1 VEHGRV
7 EPDTVEN
14 GAAHFS
20 CMREALME
28 KGRII
33 IVEDEQN
40 ILGMLDEL
48 LTAKG
53 YSVDS
58 FIDPKSALIALK
70 NNSYQLL
77 ITDLLMPKVD
87 GLQLI
92 NFIQKEYLSTLG
104 IVITGYG
111 SLETAIS
118 AMRCGAFDYLLKPFK
133 FEDVL
138 SSVESAMQYSRLLA
152 GDTIPKKITGKANL
166 LRRFSENRMVR
177 ENTLLR
183 SFLKDKYKFENIIGV
198 SFGMQKVFELIEKVA
213 DTNATVLITG
223 ESGVGKELVARAIHF
238 NSSRRD
244 KPLVVV
250 NCGAIPE
257 TLLESELFGYEK
269 GAFTGATATRLGRF
283 ELADGGTIFLDEI
296 GDMSFNLQ
304 VKLLRAI
311 QEKAFERIG
320 GTKTIDVD
328 LRIMAA
334 TNHNLEDLVR
344 EGKFREDLY
353 YRLNVV
359 PIHMPPLR
367 ERKQDIPL
375 LFAHFLERSN
385 AMNSASVE
393 GFSEETME
401 VLMEYD
407 YRGNVREL
415 QNLVERLVVL
425 KKSGFIGIGDLPEKF
440 YSQQKPDYTRLD
452 LHRGY
457 DTLVSEFEQNLI
469 LKALNETNGVK
480 SKAAQILSMNRT
492 TLIEKMKRLGIAE

>member
-1 VEHGRV
+1 MLWIKAQEGFV
-7 EPDTVEN
+7 
-14 GAAHFS
+14 
-20 CMREALME
+20 E

-33 IVEDEQN
+33 IVEDEQS
-40 ILGMLDEL
+40 ILSMLNEL
-48 LTAKG
+48 LTDSG
-53 YSVDS
+53 YSVDP
-58 FIDPKSALIALK
+58 FTDGKSALLALK
-70 NNSYQLL
+70 NNGYHLL

-92 NFIQKEYLSTLG
+92 NFIQKEYLNTLG

-138 SSVESAMQYSRLLA
+138 ASVESAMNYQRLLS
-152 GDTIPKKITGKANL
+152 GESIPRKIAGKANL
-166 LRRFSENRMVR
+166 LRRFSESKVIR
-177 ENTLLR
+177 ENALLR
-183 SFLKDKYKFENIIGV
+183 SYLKDKYKFENMIGV
-198 SFGMQKVFELIEKVA
+198 SLAIQKVFELIEKVA
-213 DTNATVLITG
+213 DTSATALITG

-257 TLLESELFGYEK
+257 ALLESELFGYEK

-283 ELADGGTIFLDEI
+283 ELADGGTVFLDEI

-304 VKLLRAI
+304 VKLLRVL
-311 QEKAFERIG
+311 QEKAFDRVG
-320 GTKTIDVD
+320 GGKTIEVDV
-328 LRIMAA
+328 RIVAA
-334 TNHNLEDLVR
+334 TNRNLEELVK

-359 PIHMPPLR
+359 PINIPPLR
-367 ERKQDIPL
+367 ERKQDIPA
-375 LFAHFLERSN
+375 LFSHFLERSN
-385 AMNSASVE
+385 SVNNANVE

-401 VLMEYD
+401 VLVEYD
-407 YRGNVREL
+407 YPGNVREL

-425 KKSGFIGIGDLPEKF
+425 KKVGTITIDDLPEKF
-440 YSQQKPDYTRLD
+440 YSPRKKLYEQFD
-452 LHRGY
+452 LQRGY
-457 DTLVSEFEQNLI
+457 DTLVSEFEQALI
-469 LKALNETNGVK
+469 LKALDETNGVK
-480 SKAAQILSMNRT
+480 SRAAQILSMNRT
-492 TLIEKMKRLGIAE
+492 TLIEKMKRLGMMDGE

>member
-1 VEHGRV
+1 
-7 EPDTVEN
+7 
-14 GAAHFS
+14 
-20 CMREALME
+20 ME

-53 YSVDS
+53 YSVDP
-58 FIDPKSALIALK
+58 FLDPKSALIALK

-118 AMRCGAFDYLLKPFK
+118 AMRCGAFDYLLKPFR

-138 SSVESAMQYSRLLA
+138 SSVESAMQYSRLLT
-152 GDTIPKKITGKANL
+152 GENIPKKITGKANL

-223 ESGVGKELVARAIHF
+223 ESGVGKELVARAVHF

-269 GAFTGATATRLGRF
+269 GAFTGATGTRLGRF

-320 GTKTIDVD
+320 GGKTIDVD

-334 TNHNLEDLVR
+334 TNHNLDDLVR
-344 EGKFREDLY
+344 AGKFREDLY

-359 PIHMPPLR
+359 PIHIPPLR
-367 ERKQDIPL
+367 ERKQDVPL

-407 YRGNVREL
+407 YPGNVREL

-425 KKSGFIGIGDLPEKF
+425 KKSGFISIEDLPEKF

>member
-1 VEHGRV
+1 
-7 EPDTVEN
+7 
-14 GAAHFS
+14 
-20 CMREALME
+20 ME

-53 YSVDS
+53 YSVDP
-58 FIDPKSALIALK
+58 FLDPKGALIALK

-77 ITDLLMPKVD
+77 ITDLMMPKVD

-92 NFIQKEYLSTLG
+92 NFIQKEYLNTLG

-111 SLETAIS
+111 SLDTAIS
-118 AMRCGAFDYLLKPFK
+118 ALRCGAFDYLLKPFK
-133 FEDVL
+133 FEEVL
-138 SSVESAMQYSRLLA
+138 SSVESAMQYSRLLT
-152 GDTIPKKITGKANL
+152 GDSIPKKLTAKANL
-166 LRRFSENRMVR
+166 LRRFSENRAVR
-177 ENTLLR
+177 ENALLR

-213 DTNATVLITG
+213 DTNATVLISG
-223 ESGVGKELVARAIHF
+223 ESGVGKELVARALHF

-250 NCGAIPE
+250 NCGAVPE

-269 GAFTGATATRLGRF
+269 GAFTGANATRLGRF
-283 ELADGGTIFLDEI
+283 ELADGGTIFLDEL

-311 QEKAFERIG
+311 QEKAFERVG
-320 GTKTIDVD
+320 GSKTIDVD
-328 LRIMAA
+328 LRIIAA
-334 TNHNLEDLVR
+334 TNRNLEDLVR

-367 ERKQDIPL
+367 ERKQDVPL
-375 LFAHFLERSN
+375 LFAHFLEKSN
-385 AMNSASVE
+385 AMNSANVE

-407 YRGNVREL
+407 YPGNVREL

-425 KKSGFIGIGDLPEKF
+425 KKKGFIGIEDLPEKF
-440 YSQQKPDYTRLD
+440 YIQQRPENERVD

-457 DTLVSEFEQNLI
+457 DTLVSEFEQSLI

>member
-1 VEHGRV
+1 
-7 EPDTVEN
+7 
-14 GAAHFS
+14 
-20 CMREALME
+20 ME

-33 IVEDEQN
+33 IVEDEQS
-40 ILGMLDEL
+40 ILGMLGEL

-53 YSVDS
+53 YSVDP
-58 FIDPKSALIALK
+58 FLDGKSALVALK
-70 NNSYQLL
+70 NNAYHLL
-77 ITDLLMPKVD
+77 ITDIMMPKVD
-87 GLQLI
+87 GLQLLS
-92 NFIQKEYLSTLG
+92 FIQKEYLSTLG

-138 SSVESAMQYSRLLA
+138 SSVESAMQYSRLLT
-152 GDTIPKKITGKANL
+152 GDSIPKKITSKANL

-183 SFLKDKYKFENIIGV
+183 NFLKDKYKFENIIGV

-213 DTNATVLITG
+213 DTNATILITG
-223 ESGVGKELVARAIHF
+223 ESGVGKELVARALHF

-269 GAFTGATATRLGRF
+269 GAFTGATSTRLGRF

-296 GDMSFNLQ
+296 GDMNFNLQ

-311 QEKAFERIG
+311 QEKAFERVG

-334 TNHNLEDLVR
+334 TNRNLEDLVR

-367 ERKQDIPL
+367 ERKQDIPV

-385 AMNSASVE
+385 ALNNASVD
-393 GFSEETME
+393 GFSEDTME

-407 YRGNVREL
+407 YPGNVREL

-425 KKSGFIGIGDLPEKF
+425 KKSGFIGIEDLPEKF
-440 YSQQKPDYTRLD
+440 YGQQKQDNTRLD

>member
-1 VEHGRV
+1 
-7 EPDTVEN
+7 
-14 GAAHFS
+14 
-20 CMREALME
+20 ME

-33 IVEDEQN
+33 IVEDEQH
-40 ILGMLDEL
+40 ILNMLNEL

-53 YSVDS
+53 YSVDC
-58 FIDPKSALIALK
+58 FLDARSALIALK
-70 NNSYQLL
+70 NKGYHLL
-77 ITDLLMPKVD
+77 ITDLLMPKID

-92 NFIQKEYLSTLG
+92 NFIQKEYLNTLG

-111 SLETAIS
+111 SLETALS

-133 FEDVL
+133 FEEVL

-152 GDTIPKKITGKANL
+152 GDNIPKKLATKANL
-166 LRRFSENRMVR
+166 LRRFSENRVVR

-183 SFLKDKYKFENIIGV
+183 SFLKDKYKFENVIGV
-198 SFGMQKVFELIEKVA
+198 SLGMQKVFELIEKVA
-213 DTNATVLITG
+213 DTNATVLIVG

-283 ELADGGTIFLDEI
+283 ELADGGTIFLDEV

-311 QEKAFERIG
+311 QERAFERIG
-320 GTKTIDVD
+320 GSKTIDVD
-328 LRIMAA
+328 LRIIAA
-334 TNHNLEDLVR
+334 TNRDLDELVR
-344 EGKFREDLY
+344 EGKFRDDLY

-359 PIHMPPLR
+359 PINIPPLR
-367 ERKQDIPL
+367 ERKQDVPVL
-375 LFAHFLERSN
+375 YSHFLERSN
-385 AMNSASVE
+385 AVNNANVQ
-393 GFSEETME
+393 GFSDETME
-401 VLMEYD
+401 VLLEYD
-407 YRGNVREL
+407 YPGNVREL

-425 KKSGFIGIGDLPEKF
+425 KKSGLVNIEDLPEKF
-440 YSQQKPDYTRLD
+440 YTPHRKEQASLD
-452 LHRGY
+452 LARGY
-457 DTLVSEFEQNLI
+457 DTLVSEFEQGLI

-480 SKAAQILSMNRT
+480 SKAAQVLSMNRT

>member
-1 VEHGRV
+1 
-7 EPDTVEN
+7 
-14 GAAHFS
+14 
-20 CMREALME
+20 ME

-33 IVEDEQN
+33 IVEDEQH
-40 ILGMLDEL
+40 ILNMLNEL

-53 YSVDS
+53 YSVDC
-58 FIDPKSALIALK
+58 FLDARSALIALK
-70 NNSYQLL
+70 NKGYHLL
-77 ITDLLMPKVD
+77 ITDLLMPKID

-92 NFIQKEYLSTLG
+92 NFIQKEYLNTLG

-111 SLETAIS
+111 SLETALS

-133 FEDVL
+133 FEEVL

-152 GDTIPKKITGKANL
+152 GDNIPKKLATKANL
-166 LRRFSENRMVR
+166 LRRFSENRVVR

-183 SFLKDKYKFENIIGV
+183 SFLKDKYKFENVIGV
-198 SFGMQKVFELIEKVA
+198 SLGMQKVFELIEKVA
-213 DTNATVLITG
+213 DTNATVLIVG

-311 QEKAFERIG
+311 QERAFERIG
-320 GTKTIDVD
+320 GSKTIDVD
-328 LRIMAA
+328 LRIIAA
-334 TNHNLEDLVR
+334 TNRDLDELVR
-344 EGKFREDLY
+344 EGKFRDDLY

-359 PIHMPPLR
+359 PINIPPLR
-367 ERKQDIPL
+367 ERKQDVPVL
-375 LFAHFLERSN
+375 YSHFLERSN
-385 AMNSASVE
+385 AVNNANVQ
-393 GFSEETME
+393 GFSDETME
-401 VLMEYD
+401 VLLEYD
-407 YRGNVREL
+407 YPGNVREL

-425 KKSGFIGIGDLPEKF
+425 KKSGLVNIEDLPEKF
-440 YSQQKPDYTRLD
+440 YTPHRKEQASLD
-452 LHRGY
+452 LARGY
-457 DTLVSEFEQNLI
+457 DTLVSEFEQGLI

-480 SKAAQILSMNRT
+480 SKAAQVLSMNRT

>member
-1 VEHGRV
+1 
-7 EPDTVEN
+7 
-14 GAAHFS
+14 
-20 CMREALME
+20 ME

-33 IVEDEQN
+33 IVEDEQS
-40 ILGMLDEL
+40 ILSMLHEL

-53 YSVDS
+53 YSVDP
-58 FIDPKSALIALK
+58 FLDARSALVALK
-70 NNSYQLL
+70 NNGYHLL
-77 ITDLLMPKVD
+77 ITDMLMPKID

-92 NFIQKEYLSTLG
+92 NFIQKEYLNTLG

-111 SLETAIS
+111 SLETALS

-133 FEDVL
+133 FEEVL
-138 SSVESAMQYSRLLA
+138 ASVESAMQYAKLLA
-152 GDTIPKKITGKANL
+152 GDNIPKKLTAKANL
-166 LRRFSENRMVR
+166 LRRFSENRVVR

-183 SFLKDKYKFENIIGV
+183 SFLKDKYKFENMIGA
-198 SFGMQKVFELIEKVA
+198 SLGMQKVFELIEKVA
-213 DTNATVLITG
+213 DTSATVLITG

-257 TLLESELFGYEK
+257 TLLESELFGYER
-269 GAFTGATATRLGRF
+269 GAFTGATNTRLGRF

-311 QEKAFERIG
+311 QERAFERIG

-328 LRIMAA
+328 LRIIAA
-334 TNHNLEDLVR
+334 TNRNLDDLVR

-359 PIHMPPLR
+359 PINIPPLR

-375 LFAHFLERSN
+375 LFTHFLERSN
-385 AMNSASVE
+385 GMNNASVE
-393 GFSEETME
+393 GFGEAAME
-401 VLMEYD
+401 VLMDYD
-407 YRGNVREL
+407 YPGNVREL

-425 KKSGFIGIGDLPEKF
+425 RKNGSINIEDLPEKF
-440 YSQQKPDYTRLD
+440 YREQRKENVPLD
-452 LHRGY
+452 LRRGY

-469 LKALNETNGVK
+469 MKALDETNGVK

-492 TLIEKMKRLGIAE
+492 TLIEKMKRLGIAD

>member
-1 VEHGRV
+1 
-7 EPDTVEN
+7 
-14 GAAHFS
+14 
-20 CMREALME
+20 
-28 KGRII
+28 
-33 IVEDEQN
+33 
-40 ILGMLDEL
+40 
-48 LTAKG
+48 
-53 YSVDS
+53 
-58 FIDPKSALIALK
+58 
-70 NNSYQLL
+70 
-77 ITDLLMPKVD
+77 
-87 GLQLI
+87 
-92 NFIQKEYLSTLG
+92 
-104 IVITGYG
+104 
-111 SLETAIS
+111 
-118 AMRCGAFDYLLKPFK
+118 
-133 FEDVL
+133 
-138 SSVESAMQYSRLLA
+138 
-152 GDTIPKKITGKANL
+152 
-166 LRRFSENRMVR
+166 
-177 ENTLLR
+177 
-183 SFLKDKYKFENIIGV
+183 
-198 SFGMQKVFELIEKVA
+198 MQKVFELIEKVA

-223 ESGVGKELVARAIHF
+223 ESGVGKELVARAVHF

-269 GAFTGATATRLGRF
+269 GAFTGATGTRLGRF

-320 GTKTIDVD
+320 GSKTIDVD

-334 TNHNLEDLVR
+334 TNHNLDDLVR
-344 EGKFREDLY
+344 AGKFREDLY

-359 PIHMPPLR
+359 PIHIPPLR
-367 ERKQDIPL
+367 ERKQDVPL

-407 YRGNVREL
+407 YPGNVREL

-425 KKSGFIGIGDLPEKF
+425 KKSGFISIEDLPEKF